1 MSIISWLTNLG
12 DKVISSGKKIIS
24 SGRKDANKVEGVFK
38 SLGQNIANSE
48 QFIES
53 NITDAVLNDLYP
65 IIEGIASL
73 STVSNAKKIFLNP
86 FGNIITDVENNLKTL
101 TVPTTPFNIPVS
113 GDSNLEAPVITL
125 TPKISLTNDG
135 PGPLISY
142 DVNYY
147 GDAPSVTSS
156 SVQGGL
162 DVEIELQSFP
172 AFEIGFNLKI
182 DLKDKG
188 TFQLPSIGYN
198 PGDQSGGKR
207 KQFSFQESDGIT
219 SVSAGIGFGGSI
231 TYTSNEPKTIELDV
245 SLSANTDIDYNAQ
258 IFANYDFGANTI
270 RNIFDLLSKDPLA
283 INNLV
288 KGDLNAGFQPSGIP
302 TFDVGITPKIN
313 TSVSGK
319 TIDSSSASAIRDALT
334 GLELDLNINPG
345 VTLSAG
351 LIAKEE
357 GTGVSLVS
365 MNLPILLE
373 NAISIGLDDQGI
385 PQISDTISVDAGLN
399 LGALGFSVEDAI
411 SLPGLVYDIGSLDID
426 IGKFDLIPT
435 SIADTFVLSGT
446 EQFILANTLSLDG
459 MKLSAPNA

>member
-1 MSIISWLTNLG
+1 MSFISWIKNLG
-12 DKVISSGKKIIS
+12 NKVISGGEKIISSGKK
-24 SGRKDANKVEGVFK
+24 DANKAEGVFK
-38 SLGQNIANSE
+38 SLGQTIADSE
-48 QFIES
+48 QTIES
-53 NITDAVLNDLYP
+53 DITDAVLNDLFP

-73 STVSNAKKIFLNP
+73 STVSNAEEILRDP
-86 FGNIITDVENNLKTL
+86 FGDIITDVQNNLKTL

-125 TPKISLTNDG
+125 TPKISLTNYT
-135 PGPLISY
+135 GPLVSY
-142 DVNYY
+142 SVNYF

-162 DVEIELQSFP
+162 NVEIELESSP
-172 AFEIGFNLKI
+172 TFEIGFNLKI
-182 DLKDKG
+182 DLKDQG
-188 TFQLPSIGYN
+188 TFQLPSFGYT
-198 PGDQSGGKR
+198 PGDQSGGKS
-207 KQFSFQESDGIT
+207 KQFTFQESDGIT

-245 SLSANTDIDYNAQ
+245 SLSASTEIDYNAQ
-258 IFANYDFGANTI
+258 IFANYDLGANSI
-270 RNIFDLLSKDPLA
+270 RNIFDLLSNPLA

-288 KGDLNAGFQPSGIP
+288 KGDLNTGFQPGGSPIFG
-302 TFDVGITPKIN
+302 VGITPKIN

-319 TIDSSSASAIRDALT
+319 TVDSTSASAIRDALT

-357 GTGVSLVS
+357 GTGLSLLS
-365 MNLPILLE
+365 LNLPISLE
-373 NAISIGLDDQGI
+373 NAISIGLDDQGT

-426 IGKFDLIPT
+426 IGKFNLIPT
-435 SIADTFVLSGT
+435 SIADTFVLSGA
-446 EQFILANTLSLDG
+446 EQFNLANTLTFDG
-459 MKLSAPNA
+459 YKLYAPNS

>member
-12 DKVISSGKKIIS
+12 DKVISSGKKIIT
-24 SGRKDANKVEGVFK
+24 SGKKDANKAEGVFK

-53 NITDAVLNDLYP
+53 DITDAVLNDLYP

-86 FGNIITDVENNLKTL
+86 FGDIITNIKNNLKTL

-135 PGPLISY
+135 PGPLVSY
-142 DVNYY
+142 GVNYY

-188 TFQLPSIGYN
+188 TFQLPSIGYT
-198 PGDQSGGKR
+198 PGDQSGGKS

-219 SVSAGIGFGGSI
+219 SVSAGFGFGGSI
-231 TYTSNEPKTIELDV
+231 TYTSNEPKTIELDI
-245 SLSANTDIDYNAQ
+245 SLFANTDIDYNAQ
-258 IFANYDFGANTI
+258 IFANYDFGANSI
-270 RNIFDLLSKDPLA
+270 RNIFDLLSNPPA

-319 TIDSSSASAIRDALT
+319 TVDSTSASAIRDALT

-351 LIAKEE
+351 VIAKEE
-357 GTGVSLVS
+357 GTGLSLLS
-365 MNLPILLE
+365 LNMPINLE

-446 EQFILANTLSLDG
+446 EQFILANTLTFDG
-459 MKLSAPNA
+459 MKLYAPNS